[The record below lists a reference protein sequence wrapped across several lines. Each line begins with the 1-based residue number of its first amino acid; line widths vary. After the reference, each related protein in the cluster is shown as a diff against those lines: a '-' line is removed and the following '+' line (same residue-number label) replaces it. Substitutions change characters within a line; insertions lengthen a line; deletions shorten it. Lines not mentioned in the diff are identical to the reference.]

1 MSQSRLLVRSGLHGA
16 QHLQLRLGP
25 SRALLGVQARL
36 LGRGQPLLE
45 RPLDPGQAL
54 QERLLNLTQA
64 LL

>member
-1 MSQSRLLVRSGLHGA
+1 MARSISNSASVR
-16 QHLQLRLGP
+16 
-25 SRALLGVQARL
+25 RALLGVQARL

-54 QERLLNLTQA
+54 QERLLNLTQT